1 MILAIRAILIHAS
14 DGLDF
19 SQLHDLPDAS
29 ANPNF
34 AQEFSTYTTEEEW
47 SQFIA
52 SSVSLRHIQV
62 KNQQELVYTSQS
74 IKLLSVKNICHS
86 CFPVHV
92 CAS

>member
-19 SQLHDLPDAS
+19 SQLHNLPDAS

-34 AQEFSTYTTEEEW
+34 AQEFSTYTVEEEW

-52 SSVSLRHIQV
+52 SSVSLTCIHAHTR
-62 KNQQELVYTSQS
+62 K
-74 IKLLSVKNICHS
+74 
-86 CFPVHV
+86 
-92 CAS
+92 